1 MKLTHK
7 QKELLV
13 HLFEKLKGTEF
24 PSILDQLNKIN
35 PLRTEIDRVVLK
47 ILGFTDTQIQG
58 LIDQLYPLLAEEIEK
73 LKTLMEG

>member
-1 MKLTHK
+1 M
-7 QKELLV
+7 